1 MKGIWTLVAMAIVT
15 LPVPSWVAQVQPQ
28 TSVCAV
34 WKDGHRENG
43 RDDLAAS
50 TRREQGAGSTGPCW
64 QLIICSISMT
74 PITMASE
81 SLAAPG

>member
-1 MKGIWTLVAMAIVT
+1 MDTGSNGHHNPPCIFLGG
-15 LPVPSWVAQVQPQ
+15 PSAA
-28 TSVCAV
+28 SDLRVCGLE
-34 WKDGHRENG
+34 DEHRESE

-50 TRREQGAGSTGPCW
+50 TWSREQGAGSTGPCW
-64 QLIICSISMT
+64 QLILCSISMT